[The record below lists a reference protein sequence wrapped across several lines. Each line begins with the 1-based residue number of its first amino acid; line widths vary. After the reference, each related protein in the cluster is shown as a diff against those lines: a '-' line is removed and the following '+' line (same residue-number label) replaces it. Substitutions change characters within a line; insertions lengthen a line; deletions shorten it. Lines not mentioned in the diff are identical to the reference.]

1 MYYSSKTPKIG
12 ALILAF
18 ESAEKNATTEKL
30 KNEVKEAFQS
40 TMSYLIPFKLVGVIH
55 EEDGTAKLGIFRTS
69 TDRDKWLKAA
79 QRKRLR
85 TEKGNG
91 YNLQLNSQNRFDI
104 DYKAIARRE
113 ISEDLSSI
121 IFYISR

>member
-12 ALILAF
+12 TLLLAF
-18 ESAEKNATTEKL
+18 ESAEKNATTETL
-30 KNEVKEAFQS
+30 KNEIKEAFNS
-40 TMSYLIPFKLVGVIH
+40 TMSYLIPFKLVGIH
-55 EEDGTAKLGIFRTS
+55 EEDGTAKLGIFQTS

-91 YNLQLNSQNRFDI
+91 YNLQPNSQNRFDI
-104 DYKAIARRE
+104 DYKAIAKRE